1 LIVPTA
7 GIVAAA
13 GVDAAQMGLRSPTV
27 ANAVTVSLSPRV
39 QVSTSAAV
47 RNPTPGPEQPVSAA
61 MAARSRSGSSAA

>member
-1 LIVPTA
+1 M
-7 GIVAAA
+7 
-13 GVDAAQMGLRSPTV
+13 GVRSPTV